1 MKSAGIFE
9 VKEHFSHWI
18 AEVEKGEEIMIT
30 RRGRPVAKLLAVNT
44 PTPQQQDIDLLLKE
58 LKKIRQRAKASA
70 ATANDWKALRDAG
83 RR

>member
-18 AEVEKGEEIMIT
+18 AEVEKGEEITIT

-44 PTPQQQDIDLLLKE
+44 TTTTQKDIDLLLKE

-70 ATANDWKALRDAG
+70 ATETDWKALRDAG

>member
-30 RRGRPVAKLLAVNT
+30 RRGRPVARLLAVNT
-44 PTPQQQDIDLLLKE
+44 PTLQQQDIDLLLKE
-58 LKKIRQRAKASA
+58 LKKIRQRAKGNAI
-70 ATANDWKALRDAG
+70 ANDWKALRDVG